1 MVGRRNTVIAD
12 AFTFYSAP
20 DLCPH
25 SPVQDLAA
33 RFADGRLS
41 TTKLLNADDE
51 ELAQMLIEVRGIG
64 RVSVE
69 ADSLCLEFTHFASL
83 SGPVLNRC

>member
-12 AFTFYSAP
+12 TFTFYSAP

-25 SPVQDLAA
+25 FTVQDLAA

-51 ELAQMLIEVRGIG
+51 ELGQMLIDVRGIG
-64 RVSVE
+64 RVRVVGE
-69 ADSLCLEFTHFASL
+69 SLCLE
-83 SGPVLNRC
+83 